1 MKHFCLPLLRDVIKR
16 IDQSEFEGFEYINP
30 LLLST
35 EESVWRGDQLPHSP
49 TYCLSKLPSQPK
61 KKSQANIERRGGGR
75 AKDRNSG
82 SGLVNK
88 AKQTGGWESFP
99 SCVML
104 IVLLGYQNLLS
115 WYLWGEMK
123 KLNYEKVF
131 FLFPPSVWFLPSEC
145 PISCSST
152 AGFVIW
158 TENCFFLCLPSWT
171 HFNPSHVPGWI
182 WQFRNFRCTFVLFFV
197 LFLFL

>member
-131 FLFPPSVWFLPSEC
+131 FSVSSFSLVSPLWMSDLLFEHGWFCNMNRE
-145 PISCSST
+145 
-152 AGFVIW
+152 
-158 TENCFFLCLPSWT
+158 
-171 HFNPSHVPGWI
+171 
-182 WQFRNFRCTFVLFFV
+182 
-197 LFLFL
+197 LFLSVPAIMNTFQPVSCPWMNMTVQKF